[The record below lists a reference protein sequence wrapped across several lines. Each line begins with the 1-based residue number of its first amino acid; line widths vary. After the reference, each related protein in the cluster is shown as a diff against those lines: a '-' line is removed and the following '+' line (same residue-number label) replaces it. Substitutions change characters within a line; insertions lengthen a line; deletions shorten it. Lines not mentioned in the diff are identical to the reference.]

1 MLFYTVP
8 AEMPYSKYLPTG
20 AMCKLHIN
28 IHFFPS
34 HHRWEIYI
42 SYCLSKV
49 VPSRIFISK
58 LISDTLL
65 LSYLTTLDVAELK
78 VDDDVEEG
86 GEDAEVGGGGAEEAD
101 VGPGAESG
109 PGLFFLS
116 QSANLAK
123 SLIKQV

>member
-1 MLFYTVP
+1 M
-8 AEMPYSKYLPTG
+8 
-20 AMCKLHIN
+20 
-28 IHFFPS
+28 
-34 HHRWEIYI
+34 
-42 SYCLSKV
+42 
-49 VPSRIFISK
+49 PSRIFISK